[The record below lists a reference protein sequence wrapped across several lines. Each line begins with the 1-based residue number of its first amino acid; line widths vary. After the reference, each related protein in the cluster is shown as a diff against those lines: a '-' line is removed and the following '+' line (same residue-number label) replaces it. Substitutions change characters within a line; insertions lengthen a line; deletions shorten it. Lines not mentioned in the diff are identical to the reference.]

1 MKSPVRRKRQVETIP
16 PAIPEDA
23 SAEPAEASAASSPFP
38 IVGVGASAGGLE
50 AFTQMLGALPV
61 DTGMAF
67 VLVQHLSPTHESLLS
82 EILSRTTA
90 LPVIQ
95 VQDEPRVMPDH
106 VYVIPPDRN
115 MIISQGNLR
124 LLPREAARNQHRPI
138 DFFLRSLAEDQG
150 HRAIGVI
157 LSGSATD
164 GTLGLGEIK
173 AEGGITFAQD
183 DTAEYPSMPRSAIA
197 SGCVDFV
204 LPPREIATEL
214 GRIARHPYVAP
225 AAPAG
230 HKRAGAAEPDLQT
243 ILEILHRGTDVDFR
257 HYKANTL
264 FRRISRRMVLHGIE
278 GLQDYARILQEDA
291 GEVEAL
297 YQDILINVTSFFRD
311 PETFEAIQAK
321 ILPKLLEDRSRH
333 DPFRVWVLGC
343 STGEE
348 AYSMAI
354 TFAEIAESRGSQ
366 VPVQVFASDLNGT
379 GIEKARAGL
388 YSKSIA
394 ADVSPERLRRYFVE
408 VDGCYRI
415 SKPIREMC
423 VFARHNVLSD
433 PPFSQIDLISCRNLL
448 IYLQP
453 ALQQKV
459 MPLLHFALKPAGF
472 LVLGSSETVSSYR
485 DLFDVEDAR
494 HKLFAKKPGTHRV
507 AVGRAAGRNLG
518 RGELGPGPGRPQQSG
533 GPVEL
538 PREADRILL
547 SRYVPPGVLVGDN
560 LEILQFYGDTGP
572 YLTPAPGKASLNL
585 LKMAKDG
592 LLARLRSA
600 VNRARK
606 EKASVRQDGVWV
618 QSESGA
624 REVSL
629 EVVPVRGGG
638 FLIVFEEPRLSPP
651 LPPKGTAEASGGEEP
666 AERQNVRLK
675 QELAA
680 TREYLQSVVEQ
691 QDTANEELQS
701 ANEEVQSANEELQ
714 SINEE
719 LETSKEEIQSSN
731 EELIT
736 VNDELQSRNQE
747 LNLLNN
753 DLVNLLSSV
762 DLAVLILGKDLR
774 IRRFTQVA
782 EKTFNLS
789 PADVGRPISEI
800 KLNLRVPDLERLLLE
815 VIDTVSAREL
825 EVLDGRDCWYSLRIR
840 PYKTLENQIDGV
852 VIALI
857 DVDTLKKLE
866 EELRQRI
873 LDLAAADRSK
883 NEFLAL
889 LAHELRNP
897 LAPLRNAIELLEVSG
912 ANGAAMGQARSMM
925 GRQIQNMTRM
935 IEDLL
940 DVSRIT
946 QGKVQLRR
954 QRVDLATLL
963 SEAVELVRPNFEA
976 RGQELS
982 LSLPPEPVELDADP
996 IRLEQ
1001 AFGNIL
1007 NNAAKFTLSGGHV
1020 RVTAGLASHGKR
1032 RGDASAEVVVRVRDD
1047 GIGMDAETLAHAF
1060 DLFMQADRTLDRS
1073 RGGLGIGLTLVRRLV
1088 ELHGGTVE
1096 AHSAGL
1102 GQGSELVVR
1111 LPVLPPLTGVER
1123 RGASREGTAAA
1134 KVSSPGSLAALRVL
1148 VVDDNLDAAES
1159 LALLLRMKGYEVEV
1173 AHDGPA
1179 ALEAAASFQPEVVLL
1194 DIGLPG
1200 LDGFQVASELR
1211 RRNSTASALIVALTG
1226 YGQAEDQRRSQD
1238 AGFDHHLIKPVDPHV
1253 IYELLLAGRQAGHDE

>member
-1 MKSPVRRKRQVETIP
+1 V
-16 PAIPEDA
+16 AG
-23 SAEPAEASAASSPFP
+23 SSFP

-50 AFTQMLGALPV
+50 AFTQMLSELPV

-67 VLVQHLSPTHESLLS
+67 VLVQHLSPTHQSLLP
-82 EILSRTTA
+82 EILARTTA
-90 LPVIQ
+90 LPV
-95 VQDEPRVMPDH
+95 VQAHDEPQVKPDH

-115 MIISQGNLR
+115 MVISQGHLR
-124 LLPREAARNQHRPI
+124 LLPREAGRNQHRPI

-164 GTLGLGEIK
+164 GTLGLEEIK

-183 DTAEYPSMPRSAIA
+183 ETAQYTSMPRSAIA

-204 LPPREIATEL
+204 LPPQEIAAEL
-214 GRIARHPYVAP
+214 VRIARHPYVASETP
-225 AAPAG
+225 V
-230 HKRAGAAEPDLQT
+230 HRQGAAAGRPDLQNV
-243 ILEILHRGTDVDFR
+243 LELLRQGTGVDFSF
-257 HYKANTL
+257 YKANTL
-264 FRRISRRMVLHGIE
+264 QRRISRRMVLHRIDE
-278 GLQDYARILQEDA
+278 LQDYAGILQNDA
-291 GEVEAL
+291 AEVEAL
-297 YQDILINVTSFFRD
+297 YQDILIHVTSFFRD

-321 ILPKLLEDRSRH
+321 ILPSLFQNRSRQE
-333 DPFRVWVLGC
+333 PLRVWTLGC

-354 TFAEIAESRGSQ
+354 LLAEAAEAHASSIQ
-366 VPVQVFASDLNGT
+366 MQIFASDLNEA
-379 GIEKARAGL
+379 GIEKARAGV

-394 ADVSPERLRRYFVE
+394 ADVSPERLRRYFAE
-408 VDGCYRI
+408 VNGSYRI
-415 SKPIREMC
+415 SKSIREMC

-433 PPFSQIDLISCRNLL
+433 PPFSRIDLISCRNLL

-459 MPLLHFALKPAGF
+459 LPLLHLALKPAGF
-472 LVLGSSETVSSYR
+472 LVLGSSETVSSYS
-485 DLFDVEDAR
+485 DLFDIADAR

-507 AVGRAAGRNLG
+507 SLGRVAGHYKG
-518 RGELGPGPGRPQQSG
+518 RGELSSGLGRPSQAAALTD
-533 GPVEL
+533 V

-547 SRYVPPGVLVGDN
+547 ARYAPPGVLVGDN
-560 LEILQFYGDTGP
+560 LEILQFYGETGS
-572 YLTPAPGKASLNL
+572 YLAPAPGKASLNL
-585 LKMAKDG
+585 LKMAREG
-592 LLARLRSA
+592 LLVRLRSA

-606 EKASVRQDGVWV
+606 EKAAVREDGVRV
-618 QSESGA
+618 QSESGP

-638 FLIVFEEPRLSPP
+638 FLVLFEEPGFPPSPL
-651 LPPKGTAEASGGEEP
+651 LPGERAGRGKARKAMTKAAVGEES
-666 AERQNVRLK
+666 AALQNVRLR
-675 QELAA
+675 QELEA
-680 TREYLQSVVEQ
+680 TREYLQSVNEQ
-691 QDTANEELQS
+691 QETANEELQA

-719 LETSKEEIQSSN
+719 LETSKEEIQASN

-762 DLAVLILGKDLR
+762 DLAVLMLGRDLR

-789 PADVGRPISEI
+789 SADIGRPISEI
-800 KLNLRVPDLERLLLE
+800 KLNLKIRDLEALLLE
-815 VIDTVSAREL
+815 VIDTVSIREL
-825 EVLDGRDCWYSLRIR
+825 EVQDGLERWYSLRIR
-840 PYKTLENQIDGV
+840 PYKTLDQRIDGV

-857 DVDTLKKLE
+857 DVDMLKKLE
-866 EELRQRI
+866 EVLHQRVHD
-873 LDLAAADRSK
+873 LDAADRSK

-897 LAPLRNAIELLEVSG
+897 LAPLRNAVELLEIPQADS
-912 ANGAAMGQARSMM
+912 AAIEQARGMM
-925 GRQIQNMTRM
+925 GRQIQNMSRM

-954 QRVDLATLL
+954 QRVVVATLL
-963 SEAVELVRPNFEA
+963 TQVVELVRPHFEA

-1001 AFGNIL
+1001 VFGNII
-1007 NNAAKFTLSGGHV
+1007 NNASKFSLTGGRV
-1020 RVTAGLASHGKR
+1020 RVTAEVADHGKR
-1032 RGDASAEVVVRVRDD
+1032 RGDAPPELVVRVHDD
-1047 GIGMDAETLAHAF
+1047 GIGMDPETLAHAF

-1096 AHSAGL
+1096 AHSPGQ

-1111 LPVLPPLTGVER
+1111 LPVLPPLAAEAER
-1123 RGASREGTAAA
+1123 RGGRKEGPADSEVASPD
-1134 KVSSPGSLAALRVL
+1134 SPAPRRVL
-1148 VVDDNLDAAES
+1148 VVDDNVDTAES
-1159 LALLLRMKGYEVEV
+1159 LALLLRLKGYEVEV

-1179 ALEAAASFQPEVVLL
+1179 ALDAATAFEPEAVLL

-1211 RRNSTASALIVALTG
+1211 RRRSTASALIVALTG
-1226 YGQAEDQRRSQD
+1226 YGQAEDQRRARE
-1238 AGFDHHLIKPVDPHV
+1238 AGFDHHLIKPIPPQV
-1253 IYELLLAGRQAGHDE
+1253 IYDLLLAYRPSDLHGTEPDLR